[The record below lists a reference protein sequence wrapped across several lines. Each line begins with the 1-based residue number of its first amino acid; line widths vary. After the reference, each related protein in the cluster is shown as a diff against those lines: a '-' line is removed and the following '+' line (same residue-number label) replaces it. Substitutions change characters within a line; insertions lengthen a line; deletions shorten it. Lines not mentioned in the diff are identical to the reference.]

1 MKRTN
6 ALTRLV
12 SWLLFGA
19 LLCYLGVYIVRALK
33 SDVRTAPAVYV
44 TLAET
49 APAPGIVARKE
60 TLVESGEKYLSVVA
74 ENGAVLAKGETVA
87 VTYSSEE
94 ALSRDAQITELESKK
109 AYISAV
115 LAGALMRLGLVDEL
129 LLYLAPNLLGPGRG
143 MADMGPL
150 ETLAQGLALQFQGVE
165 RVGPDLRVL
174 ARVAGRDAF

>member
-19 LLCYLGVYIVRALK
+19 LLCYLGVYIVRTLK

-94 ALSRDAQITELESKK
+94 ALSRAAQITEKK
-109 AYISAV
+109 RKKD
-115 LAGALMRLGLVDEL
+115 G
-129 LLYLAPNLLGPGRG
+129 PNA
-143 MADMGPL
+143 M
-150 ETLAQGLALQFQGVE
+150 V
-165 RVGPDLRVL
+165 VI
-174 ARVAGRDAF
+174 